1 MNYNDELYPEDLL
14 LLLKKATEIAGD
26 IKARLNDEKC
36 PILNQLFYQK
46 NNKNYRDKKPF
57 EKLGYVPNIDSKTG
71 KPSSNNNEYKGL
83 YVFGEEINHK
93 IIPVYIGISR
103 TVYRRL
109 RQHGFGK
116 LDNQC
121 SLAYLM
127 AKHDNSKIERATI
140 HEKYEK
146 ELTHKKEVV
155 KSFKVA
161 LYHIEKDYDLYFLE
175 VALAAI
181 LKTKW
186 NSFRTH

>member
-1 MNYNDELYPEDLL
+1 MNYNDEPYPEDLS

-46 NNKNYRDKKPF
+46 NDKNYRDKKIF
-57 EKLGYVPNIDSKTG
+57 EKLGYVANIDSKTG
-71 KPSSNNNEYKGL
+71 TSSKSNNEFKGL
-83 YVFGEEINHK
+83 YVFGEEVNHK

-116 LDNQC
+116 RHNQC

-127 AKHDNSKIERATI
+127 AKHDNSNIERATI
-140 HEKYEK
+140 HQKFEK
-146 ELTHKKEVV
+146 ELIRKKEMV

-161 LYHIEKDYDLYFLE
+161 LYPIEKDYELYFLE